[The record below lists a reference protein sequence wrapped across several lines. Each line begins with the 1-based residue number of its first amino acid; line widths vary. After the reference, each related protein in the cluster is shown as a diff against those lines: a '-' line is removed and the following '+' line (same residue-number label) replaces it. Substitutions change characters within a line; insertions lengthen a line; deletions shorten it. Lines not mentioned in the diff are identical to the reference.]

1 MADFGLETTSQPGE
15 NTRIW
20 LVSPIPRRAYREET
34 HAQAAQLGYTGQIEE
49 PSRALANLRYVAN
62 MVTYGC

>member
-1 MADFGLETTSQPGE
+1 MADFGVETTSQSGE

-49 PSRALANLRYVAN
+49 PSRALANQ
-62 MVTYGC
+62 